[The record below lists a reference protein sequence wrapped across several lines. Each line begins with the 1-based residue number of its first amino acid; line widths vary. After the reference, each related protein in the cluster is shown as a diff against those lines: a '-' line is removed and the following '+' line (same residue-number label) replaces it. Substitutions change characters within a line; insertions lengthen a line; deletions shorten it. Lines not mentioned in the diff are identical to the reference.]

1 MVDVVTFKV
10 EAREK
15 AGKGAARAVRRQ
27 GLVPGVIY
35 GDRQAPVLVQMD
47 PRQLVLAL
55 HKPGFYSHQ
64 YDLELPGGEKHRV
77 MAHDVQ
83 FHVVTDAPQHIDFL
97 RINRDSL
104 VHADVTVGFIN
115 QDKCP
120 GLKQGGVLNIVCH
133 SIAVVAKADDLPE
146 SFQIDLSGIGLNESV
161 HISDVVMPA
170 GVRPAITDRDFAVA
184 SIMAPSGLKSD
195 AAATEVAAEG

>member
-47 PRQLVLAL
+47 PRQLVAAL
-55 HKPGFYSHQ
+55 HKSGFYSRQ
-64 YDLELPGGEKHRV
+64 YDLEMPDGTKHRAL
-77 MAHDVQ
+77 AHDVQ

-97 RINRDSL
+97 RINRDTP
-104 VHADVTVGFIN
+104 VHADVTVEFVN

-120 GLKQGGVLNIVCH
+120 GLKQGGVLNIVRH
-133 SIAVVAKADDLPE
+133 SIPVIAKADDLPE
-146 SFQIDLSGIGLNESV
+146 SFRVDLSNVALNASV
-161 HISDVVMPA
+161 HISDIAMPT
-170 GVRPAITDRDFAVA
+170 GVRPSVTERDFTIA
-184 SIMAPSGLKSD
+184 SITAPSGLKSD
-195 AAATEVAAEG
+195 VAAEAASEE